1 MRKKAVV
8 AGVGAA
14 SVTGGGLVAV
24 TAGLSGPAAN
34 LGGYA
39 TAQILASASGAS
51 TLGIGGP
58 ALATAIAALGGPIT
72 AGIALAGGVGLLTF
86 GSVKLIKRWFR

>member
-1 MRKKAVV
+1 MSKKAAA

-14 SVTGGGLVAV
+14 GVTGGGLVAV

-39 TAQILASASGAS
+39 TAQIVASASGAS
-51 TLGIGGP
+51 ALGIGGP
-58 ALATAIAALGGPIT
+58 ALTTAIAAMGGPIT
-72 AGIALAGGVGLLTF
+72 AGIVFSGGVGFLTY
-86 GSVKLIKRWFR
+86 GSIKLIKRWLR